1 MDPIEAVKA
10 KYADQVLGTG
20 THAGQPWIDVKR
32 DRIVDILK
40 TLRDDVG
47 LDMLTDLTAVDH
59 LNQGLPER
67 FAVVYQ
73 FYSVKDNVRARVK
86 AWVPEA
92 DPTIDSA
99 AFRQSLVEVVDRR
112 QVRQHVEA
120 DVVAEGL
127 EDVDDTVALH
137 VDPGLAGV
145 RAGTEHLVGVFRLD
159 GFDRVHSC
167 EARGRYARCLIDSR
181 STFFW
186 ISMTASMTLS
196 GRGGHPGMY
205 TSTGMKR
212 SIPWIMA

>member
-67 FAVVYQ
+67 CAV
-73 FYSVKDNVRARVK
+73 DRRIRLGNPGLHPRADVVLHRVEL
-86 AWVPEA
+86 VDDRE
-92 DPTIDSA
+92 